1 MEMPGLT
8 LGPPV
13 VYVPVYPADHLGGP
27 RGYVRRP
34 EGDKTQYLVAEST
47 AGNPN
52 ANSPPTAC
60 VKACCSSQGEK
71 L

>member
-34 EGDKTQYLVAEST
+34 EGDKTQYLVAAVKRPES
-47 AGNPN
+47 
-52 ANSPPTAC
+52 
-60 VKACCSSQGEK
+60 QEGEHD
-71 L
+71 